1 MSGAVKTTKKAVGL
15 GGGSPA
21 VAPEPEA
28 PAPATKPALAPEA
41 AASAAPAPAPAPAL
55 APEAAPIVV
64 NRLRF
69 VGEAGDI
76 ARSGNQADKLGLP
89 KRRVASR
96 ELLG

>member
-41 AASAAPAPAPAPAL
+41 AASAAPAPAL

-76 ARSGNQADKLGLP
+76 ARSGNQADTLGRP
-89 KRRVASR
+89 RRRTASR